1 MKISSASVRRLDF
14 QSKLLFRLEY
24 FEDKDCDLLLAH
36 SSIGKQC
43 EVLLISVKIRATVNE
58 LIGKMA
64 SLHSLTFQCK
74 DDKYIHRESIP
85 ANDKFL

>member
-1 MKISSASVRRLDF
+1 VRRLDF
-14 QSKLLFRLEY
+14 QSKLLFRSGY
-24 FEDKDCDLLLAH
+24 FEDKDCDLLAH

-43 EVLLISVKIRATVNE
+43 EVLLISVKTRAPVNE